1 MEPVEQR
8 ERTRKLLSTR
18 YCFLICVQHL
28 KIYSLEPS
36 TRLTL
41 YPYMTPV
48 CRITQENL
56 QLYEVQYVLMY
67 GQSSITKLVVITK
80 DVLQSLEVTET
91 NGLKIA
97 FI

>member
-1 MEPVEQR
+1 
-8 ERTRKLLSTR
+8 
-18 YCFLICVQHL
+18 
-28 KIYSLEPS
+28 
-36 TRLTL
+36 
-41 YPYMTPV
+41 MTPV

-56 QLYEVQYVLMY
+56 QLYKVQYVLMY
-67 GQSSITKLVVITK
+67 GQSSIAKLVGIRK